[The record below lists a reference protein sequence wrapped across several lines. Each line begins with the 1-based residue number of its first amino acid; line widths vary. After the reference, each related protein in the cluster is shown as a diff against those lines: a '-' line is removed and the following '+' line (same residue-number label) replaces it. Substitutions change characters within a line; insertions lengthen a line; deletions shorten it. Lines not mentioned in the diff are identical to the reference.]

1 MNLHFGSTKIFVR
14 LVVCLM
20 VFLASTGCSR
30 AIDHSSENAIAG
42 NESVAQSGD
51 DIMSLKL
58 DALNYTDIPV
68 GTFYV
73 DGVWGG
79 NVFSRIGSGG
89 GGVTCCVSL
98 PKKWHPGLSVT
109 VEWRNDEMYKKNPE
123 SVASRTVPVE
133 KYGEFTGGYLWVL
146 FFPGERIKVYAT
158 PWLPGAADFPEGL
171 QAPSEACPGD
181 FTLLNS
187 DSRCKNPDKRI
198 KP

>member
-109 VEWRNDEMYKKNPE
+109 VEWRNDEMYKKTGNQWLVELYQWRNTANLRVDTCGFCFSRVKE
-123 SVASRTVPVE
+123 SR
-133 KYGEFTGGYLWVL
+133 YMQHRGF
-146 FFPGERIKVYAT
+146 R
-158 PWLPGAADFPEGL
+158 GL
-171 QAPSEACPGD
+171 QTFPRG
-181 FTLLNS
+181 
-187 DSRCKNPDKRI
+187 CKRQVRHAQEILPC
-198 KP
+198 

>member
-73 DGVWGG
+73 DGVWGVTCFPGSEVAAGASPAVCLYQKSGIRGLASRWSGVTTRCIKKTG
-79 NVFSRIGSGG
+79 NQWLVELYQWRNTANLRVDTCGFCFSRM
-89 GGVTCCVSL
+89 
-98 PKKWHPGLSVT
+98 K
-109 VEWRNDEMYKKNPE
+109 E
-123 SVASRTVPVE
+123 SR
-133 KYGEFTGGYLWVL
+133 YMQHRGF
-146 FFPGERIKVYAT
+146 R
-158 PWLPGAADFPEGL
+158 GL
-171 QAPSEACPGD
+171 QTFPRG
-181 FTLLNS
+181 
-187 DSRCKNPDKRI
+187 CKRQVRHAQEILPC
-198 KP
+198 